1 MKELMRYVR
10 LYRLFLVQRLKI
22 LLEYRGSFIL
32 GATSTIGGQLA
43 GLLAVFIVMGQIPSL
58 NGWKLN
64 EILLIYGFLLVSRSI
79 NHMFADNLW
88 TIGREYIRTGQFDRF
103 LVRPVNPLFHLLAD
117 RFCQDGLGYF
127 LIGVWLIVYTFIA
140 LAIPITLLNIVY
152 TIVAIISGGLIFIAL
167 NLISACTAFWLM
179 DSIPVTRL
187 IYDNHE
193 FAKYPI
199 AIYPGVIRVVLTF
212 LFPYA
217 FASFYPASYLLG
229 RDASLIVWLGPAVAV
244 VFCIIAYRL
253 WIFGLRHYSST
264 GS

>member
-1 MKELMRYVR
+1 MKELVRYAK
-10 LYRLFLVQRLKI
+10 LYRLFFVQRLKI
-22 LLEYRGSFIL
+22 LLEYRASFIL

-58 NGWKLN
+58 NGWHLE
-64 EILLIYGFLLVSRSI
+64 EILLIYGLLLVARSL

-88 TIGREYIRTGQFDRF
+88 TMGREYIRTGQFDRF

-127 LIGVWLIVYTFIA
+127 IIGIVLIVHAFIV
-140 LAIPITLLNIVY
+140 IPIPLTAVNVVY
-152 TIVAIISGGLIFIAL
+152 TLVAVVSGGLIFGAL
-167 NLISACTAFWLM
+167 QLITACASFWIVDSA
-179 DSIPVTRL
+179 PVIRL

-193 FAKYPI
+193 FAKYPVT
-199 AIYPGVIRVVLTF
+199 IYPSMIRAFLTI
-212 LFPYA
+212 LLPYA

-229 RDASLIVWLGPAVAV
+229 RDASLIVWLGPLVALILC
-244 VFCIIAYRL
+244 VFGYRL
-253 WIFGLRHYSST
+253 WVFGLRHYNST